1 MRLEPII
8 QIVLAAFPYQAESDQ
23 NMLYFGGPAM
33 PRRRAA
39 NPAALIVP
47 RTALDDE
54 ARRALQGGRPF
65 KHLAGAV
72 EQADSPAPPG
82 NAPTG
87 TVSNGPLS
95 ALFSLFGS
103 NASPQGK

>member
-8 QIVLAAFPYQAESDQ
+8 QIVLAAFPYQAGSDQ
-23 NMLYFGGPAM
+23 NVLYFGGPAM

-39 NPAALIVP
+39 NPAA